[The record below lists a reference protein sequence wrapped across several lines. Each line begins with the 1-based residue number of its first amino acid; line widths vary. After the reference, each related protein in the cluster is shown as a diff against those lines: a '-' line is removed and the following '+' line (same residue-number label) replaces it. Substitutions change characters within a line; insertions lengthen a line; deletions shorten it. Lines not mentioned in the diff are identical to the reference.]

1 MTDVETDLSLS
12 QMPDVKTD
20 ISLSQSLLEQV
31 ETLAQEMQTSRSH
44 VFVLAVQDFITR
56 RREKQQLLA
65 QINKAYE
72 DGPDAEEQAQLRYM
86 RRVQRELLVK
96 EKW

>member
-1 MTDVETDLSLS
+1 MTDVETDISLS
-12 QMPDVKTD
+12 KMINVKTD

-31 ETLAQEMQTSRSH
+31 ETLAQEMQTSRSQ

-56 RREKQQLLA
+56 RREQQQLLE

-72 DGPDAEEQAQLRYM
+72 DGPDEEERAWLEQARQHH
-86 RRVQRELLVK
+86 RRLV
-96 EKW
+96 EGEW